1 LVNPNIRIIVNVLS
15 LYNTTFLLY
24 LHYVT
29 TNKRI
34 SLNKILGQMTNRN
47 LLKEAIAD
55 AKAVKETAIANAKAA
70 LEEAFTKNL
79 RAELASKL
87 EEMDNN
93 ENIEV
98 EEAMKAKEEG
108 NMMKEFEVNEMR
120 DEVDEEFDLSEIL
133 AELEEGEDKDERVYE
148 ADEEMDAEMGD
159 MEAGEMGDEEIDL
172 EDMTEDDLKSFIEDV
187 IADMVAAGELEA
199 GEEMEAEMG
208 DMEAEDEMGD
218 MEELDES
225 AYAVNKVE
233 ESLVDPGLVDI
244 LAGLGGT
251 VGGGTAL
258 AYIIDA
264 LKKSGDAGKKLANAI
279 EGPGKALKT
288 NQSVSSKTNMTTEAE
303 DVEEGVTGASSGYE
317 PNNPGGGLE
326 NIINSITAL
335 IKKGGEAGKKAYAGL
350 EKLAS
355 AGTSKMGS
363 SSGVDPTN
371 EVEMD
376 EMGQME
382 ELKKE
387 LQEVNL
393 LNAKLLY
400 TNKIF
405 KSKTLNESQKLRV
418 LKAFDK
424 ATSVKE
430 AKVIFETLNEG
441 MTSKTVKTSMMNE
454 IKGSASKATGF
465 ISESKRPIVEVD
477 PMVARWQKLAG
488 IK

>member
-1 LVNPNIRIIVNVLS
+1 
-15 LYNTTFLLY
+15 
-24 LHYVT
+24 
-29 TNKRI
+29 
-34 SLNKILGQMTNRN
+34 MTNRD

-70 LEEAFTKNL
+70 LEEAFTPHLKSM
-79 RAELASKL
+79 LAAKL
-87 EEMDNN
+87 EEMDKD
-93 ENIEV
+93 EDV
-98 EEAMKAKEEG
+98 EEAMKAKKEED
-108 NMMKEFEVNEMR
+108 MMEEFEVNEVK
-120 DEVDEEFDLSEIL
+120 DEIEEEFDLNEIL
-133 AELEEGEDKDERVYE
+133 AELEEGEDKDEMYE
-148 ADEEMDAEMGD
+148 AEEEEMEAGEEGE

-208 DMEAEDEMGD
+208 DMEAEEEMGD
-218 MEELDES
+218 MEELDEMDEVSWNEKNNPARGETMKALDPKKVGQTTS
-225 AYAVNKVE
+225 AYAVNENEEVE
-233 ESLVDPGLVDI
+233 ESLADPQLLDVAAGV
-244 LAGLGGT
+244 AGLI
-251 VGGGTAL
+251 GGGAGL
-258 AYIIDA
+258 AYVIDA
-264 LKKSGDAGKKLANAI
+264 LKSGKAGKAGAALANA
-279 EGPGKALKT
+279 
-288 NQSVSSKTNMTTEAE
+288 
-303 DVEEGVTGASSGYE
+303 
-317 PNNPGGGLE
+317 
-326 NIINSITAL
+326 
-335 IKKGGEAGKKAYAGL
+335 L
-350 EKLAS
+350 EKAAGS
-355 AGTSKMGS
+355 AGTNKPRVS
-363 SSGVDPTN
+363 
-371 EVEMD
+371 EVED
-376 EMGQME
+376 EMNEIE

-405 KSKTLNESQKLRV
+405 NSKNLNESQKLRV

-441 MTSKTVKTSMMNE
+441 MTSKTVKTSMANE

-465 ISESKRPIVEVD
+465 ISESKQPIVEVD